1 MTDLPTENVQSYPRP
16 PALEPVTQTLRLAV
30 DGVEVART
38 DAALRI
44 CETHHPP
51 SYYLPPDALAPG
63 LLRDAGGGSW
73 CEWKGRAAYFDVMG
87 GAGPIL
93 RGAWA
98 YPAPTARFARL
109 AGHVAFYLSDRV
121 RGWVGDTEATPQ
133 PGGFYGG
140 WVTPNLTGRIKG
152 PPGTG
157 HW

>member
-1 MTDLPTENVQSYPRP
+1 MPDLPVENVQSYPRP
-16 PALEPVTQTLRLAV
+16 PVLEPLARTLRLVV
-30 DGVEVART
+30 DGVVVAQT

-51 SYYLPPDALAPG
+51 SYYLPPEALAPG
-63 LLRDAGGGSW
+63 LLRAAGGGSW

-87 GAGPIL
+87 QAGPIT

-98 YPAPTARFARL
+98 YPAPIPRFAAL
-109 AGHVAFYLSDRV
+109 AGHLAFYLSDRV
-121 RGWVGDTEATPQ
+121 RGWIGETEATAQ

-152 PPGTG
+152 PPGTS